1 MPSLQNI
8 FELCRPRPDV
18 ISGTTRDEQFAA
30 DLAQVVRGVAPPEYS
45 DPAVFFERTYPTA
58 GLKALLR
65 TVCQRLSGKG
75 GEAASLIRLHT
86 QFGGG
91 KTHSLIALVH
101 AARGMPGVPEH
112 RKREFLDPALLPA
125 GKVRVAGLD
134 GENSDPANGLT
145 LEGEI
150 RAYSLW
156 GEMAYQLAGIEGY
169 RRVAA
174 GDRAHIAPGA
184 ETIRELFGAE
194 PTLILIDEVA
204 PYLRKVER
212 AFPGAAGQFTAFLQ
226 ALFKAVDQ
234 SPNAAVVYTLA
245 IGRGDQATDA
255 YKEET
260 ERALAIMAEAE
271 KVSARQATQL
281 NPTEEKE
288 TAAVL
293 RTRLFEHIDE
303 QGAASVIDAY
313 LEGWDRNRD
322 MLTPEAILPERRERF
337 LRSYPFHPELLALL
351 TEKTAS
357 LSTFQRTRGMLR
369 LLTRTVHLLW
379 KNRPADAFA
388 IHPHHMDPGFG
399 PIRDEV
405 TVRLEQKDYV
415 PALIADIAAEPGAE
429 PALAQQLD
437 AKLYAGSPP
446 VASYVARTIFWHTLA
461 YGESAKGVGP
471 ERLRYSICSPALEPA
486 FIEQARLRFIADSIY
501 LDDRPGAP
509 MRFMVE
515 PNLKQIIRRT
525 MNEVVKAAEVRAEL
539 RERIGELFGGR
550 SARFQAVIFPAG
562 PYEVPDEVGDGRP
575 LLVVMNY
582 EAVALSGEP
591 GSLPGDVENCF
602 LNKAGDKPRELR
614 NNLVFVVADERLRQN
629 MLDNVRRRLALYELR
644 KPERMKD
651 LAEYQQ
657 REVEEMYKKSRFEVA
672 VAILQCYRNVFYPSQ
687 MRMPGTNVPLAHTV
701 IELPTSSE
709 DPGHGQ
715 THVERVL
722 REQQKVLSSYDQP
735 NAPAYVRDRTP
746 LKTKGEMTTLALRNE
761 FRRAPELSIL
771 LDDQPLVACIQEG
784 IKSKV
789 FIYREGNQ
797 VWGPGD
803 PSPVIQISENAV
815 VHTMADAEAK
825 KLWPRPEP
833 LVARIVADP
842 STISV
847 GGSSEITVTVT
858 GGVPPYTF
866 ASGEPGLN
874 AKATHQA
881 VLRARVSPPS
891 SASYEVEVLD
901 SKGSR
906 QTVRTHVFVTEGG
919 ELVPEPKP
927 PKPVPRPAEF
937 TATGPLGQA
946 LSELWEKARASNATR
961 IQKLYI
967 KLYEASATWKVHQGV
982 ATVRCARSACQFEAS
997 LHAEGIEKFEV
1008 RFEGSLER
1016 GNTIKSLLEPLIRAA
1031 QDHTFEAQYTLEFD
1045 PGLPLRD
1052 ESPEKLTKDLT
1063 RYGGGEAY
1071 VEAHAAPPEE
1081 K

>member
-1 MPSLQNI
+1 MASLQNI
-8 FELCRPRPDV
+8 FDLCRPRPDV
-18 ISGTTRDEQFAA
+18 KSGRTRDEQFAA
-30 DLAQVVRGVAPPEYS
+30 DLAQVVKGTAAPEYS
-45 DPAVFFERTYPTA
+45 DPAIFFERTYPTA
-58 GLKALLR
+58 GLKALLK

-75 GEAASLIRLHT
+75 GEASSLIRLHT

-91 KTHSLIALVH
+91 KTHGLIALIH
-101 AARGMPGVPEH
+101 AARGMQGVAEE
-112 RKREFLDPALLPA
+112 RKREFLDPGLLPSSR
-125 GKVRVAGLD
+125 VRVAALD
-134 GENSDPANGLT
+134 GENADPANGLT
-145 LEGEI
+145 LEGVI
-150 RAYSLW
+150 RAHSLW
-156 GEMAYQLAGIEGY
+156 GEMAYRLAGIDGY
-169 RRVAA
+169 RRLEA
-174 GDRAHIAPGA
+174 GDKKHIAPGA
-184 ETIRELFGAE
+184 ETIREMFGGE
-194 PTLILIDEVA
+194 PTLILLDEVA

-212 AFPGAAGQFTAFLQ
+212 AYPGAAGQFTAFLQ

-234 SPNAAVVYTLA
+234 SANAAVVYTLA
-245 IGRGDQATDA
+245 IGRSDQATDA

-293 RTRLFEHIDE
+293 KTRLFEQIDE
-303 QGAASVIDAY
+303 QAAAQVIDDY
-313 LEGWDRNRD
+313 ISGWDHNRE
-322 MLTPEAILPERRERF
+322 MLTPEAILTERRERF
-337 LRSYPFHPELLALL
+337 LRSYPFHPEILALL
-351 TEKTAS
+351 TEKTSS

-369 LLTRTVHLLW
+369 LLARTTHLLW
-379 KNRPADAFA
+379 KEQPADAFA
-388 IHPHHMDPGFG
+388 IHPHHIDPAFG
-399 PIRDEV
+399 PIREEV
-405 TVRLEQKDYV
+405 TVRLGQSDYV
-415 PALIADIAAEPGAE
+415 PALIADIASEPGTE

-446 VASYVARTIFWHTLA
+446 VTSYVARTIFWHTLA

-471 ERLRYSICSPALEPA
+471 ERLRYSVCSPVLEPA
-486 FIEQARLRFIADSIY
+486 FIEQARLRFVADSIY
-501 LDDRPGAP
+501 LDDKPGAP
-509 MRFMVE
+509 MRFLVE

-525 MNEVVKAAEVRAEL
+525 MKENVKAAEVRAEL
-539 RERIGELFGGR
+539 RERIRELFGGPQ
-550 SARFQAVIFPAG
+550 ARFQAILFPAG

-575 LLVVMNY
+575 LLVVMSY
-582 EAVALSGEP
+582 EALAIPAEP
-591 GSLPGDVENCF
+591 GNLPGDVENCF

-629 MLDNVRRRLALYELR
+629 MADTVRRRLALHELR
-644 KPERMKD
+644 KPDRIKA

-687 MRMPGTNVPLAHTV
+687 VRMVGSTVPVAHTV
-701 IELPTSSE
+701 IELPKTSE

-722 REQQKVLSSYDQP
+722 REQQKVLSTYDQP

-746 LKTKGEMTTLALRNE
+746 LKTKGEITTLTLRNE
-761 FRRAPELSIL
+761 YRRAPELSIL
-771 LDDQPLVACIQEG
+771 LDDEPLVACIQEG

-797 VWGPGD
+797 VWGPGE

-833 LVARIVADP
+833 LVARIIADP
-842 STISV
+842 STIPA

-881 VLRARVSPPS
+881 LLRARVSPAS
-891 SASYEVEVLD
+891 SVSYQVEVLD
-901 SKGSR
+901 SKGNR
-906 QTVRTHVFVTEGG
+906 HTVSTNVFVTEGG

-946 LSELWEKARASNATR
+946 LSELWEKARASNATH

-967 KLYEASATWKVHQGV
+967 KLYEASPTWQVHQGV
-982 ATVRCARSACQFEAS
+982 ATGKGARAACQFEAS

-1008 RFEGSLER
+1008 RFEGTLEK
-1016 GNTIKSLLEPLIRAA
+1016 GSTIKSFLEAQIRAA
-1031 QDHTFEAQYTLEFD
+1031 EDHTFEALYTLEFEA
-1045 PGLPLRD
+1045 GLPLRD
-1052 ESPEKLTKDLT
+1052 QSPEKLTKNLT